1 MKNNVSLLIVSY
13 NVRQYI
19 AHAIDAIIKSDL
31 DDFEI
36 IIIDNN
42 SFDNTASYLKERYS
56 HLRQIKI
63 VQNEENVGFGKAI
76 NQAASLAKG
85 QYYLILNPDT
95 IIQEETI
102 STLKEYL
109 DSNPEVGMV
118 GPKVLNADG
127 TLQLAC
133 KRSFPTLGVALPKL
147 LGFSRIFP
155 KSKWAGKY
163 NLTYLDE
170 DEISSVDAISGSCMF
185 IRSFLFHELKGF
197 DERFFMFGEDLD
209 LCSRIWKNNYEI
221 HYVPN
226 TQIVHYQGES
236 VKSAP
241 FDSIN
246 AFYNAMILFV
256 DKHFSFGT
264 GWLMKFAIRCGIYIR
279 KFFSMIGEKRSQILS
294 VTIDAILILLAF
306 IIAISMRFSNFEP
319 ITMSKGLIPAIYVIF
334 WICVGFIFQLYNR
347 YILSYSRAIIS
358 SVTGFFLAVAFTY
371 FFKQY
376 AFSRF
381 VIIFGSAIISI
392 LIPGWRVFVHFLM
405 ARGLLN
411 QVKQKNPILFTRK
424 TFIVGADAEGLR
436 IANSLLKRFDT
447 GLELIGIVDTKLP
460 EEDNKLPID
469 FIGRLSDLR
478 DLVVKHS
485 IRELIFSTSA
495 FTNKEI
501 LHLMNQTKDLRLT
514 YRMIPR
520 QQEILLGKASIEDI
534 GDLSFLNIEYSLFY
548 SLHRLTKRIF
558 DLTISFITLIIF
570 SPIILVLLL
579 LKKGV
584 QKQYWGIEGKKF
596 DVTIFNVNSRFIR
609 ELPLFFAVLLG
620 NLSLVGSTM
629 FETSEKNPNLI
640 CQPGLTGL
648 ERIRSVKFNPQD
660 RLALDHYYVQNQSF
674 TMDLEIIMKTVF
686 NN

>member
-1 MKNNVSLLIVSY
+1 MKNSVSLLIVSY

-63 VQNEENVGFGKAI
+63 VQNQENIGFGKAI

-118 GPKVLNADG
+118 GPKILNADG

-221 HYVPN
+221 HYVPT

-392 LIPGWRVFVHFLM
+392 LIPGWRVLVHFLM

-460 EEDNKLPID
+460 EEDNRLPID

-570 SPIILVLLL
+570 SPIIMVLLL
-579 LKKGV
+579 LKKGA
-584 QKQYWGIEGKKF
+584 QRQYWGIEGKKF
-596 DVTIFNVNSRFIR
+596 EVTIFNVNSRFIR

-629 FETSEKNPNLI
+629 FETSEPNPNLI

-648 ERIRSVKFNPQD
+648 ERIRSVKFNPED

>member
-1 MKNNVSLLIVSY
+1 MKNSVSLLIVSY

-56 HLRQIKI
+56 HLRQIKV
-63 VQNEENVGFGKAI
+63 VQNEENIGFGKAI

-221 HYVPN
+221 HYVPT

-548 SLHRLTKRIF
+548 SLHRFTKRIF

-570 SPIILVLLL
+570 SPIIMVLLL

-584 QKQYWGIEGKKF
+584 QRQYWGIEGKKF
-596 DVTIFNVNSRFIR
+596 EVTIFNVNSRFIR

-629 FETSEKNPNLI
+629 FETSEPNPNLI

-648 ERIRSVKFNPQD
+648 ERIRSVKFNPED

>member
-1 MKNNVSLLIVSY
+1 MKNSVSLLIVSY

-63 VQNEENVGFGKAI
+63 VQNEENIGFGKAI

-221 HYVPN
+221 HYVPT

-548 SLHRLTKRIF
+548 SLHRFTKRIF

-570 SPIILVLLL
+570 SPIIMVLLL

-584 QKQYWGIEGKKF
+584 QRQYWGIEGKKF
-596 DVTIFNVNSRFIR
+596 EVTIFNVNSRFIR

-629 FETSEKNPNLI
+629 FETSEPNPNLI

-648 ERIRSVKFNPQD
+648 ERIRSVKFNPED

>member
-1 MKNNVSLLIVSY
+1 MKNSVSLLIVSY

-63 VQNEENVGFGKAI
+63 VQNEENIGFGKAI

-221 HYVPN
+221 HYVPT

-358 SVTGFFLAVAFTY
+358 SVTGFFLAVSFTY

-548 SLHRLTKRIF
+548 SLHRFTKRIF

-570 SPIILVLLL
+570 SPIIMVLLL

-584 QKQYWGIEGKKF
+584 QRQYWGIEGKKF
-596 DVTIFNVNSRFIR
+596 EVTIFNVNSRFIR

-629 FETSEKNPNLI
+629 FETSEQNPNLI

-648 ERIRSVKFNPQD
+648 ERIRSVKFNPED

>member
-1 MKNNVSLLIVSY
+1 MKNSVSLLIVSY

-42 SFDNTASYLKERYS
+42 SFDNTASYLKDRYS

-63 VQNEENVGFGKAI
+63 IQNKENIGFGKAI

-221 HYVPN
+221 HYVPT

-548 SLHRLTKRIF
+548 SLHRFTKRIF

-570 SPIILVLLL
+570 SPIIMVLLL

-584 QKQYWGIEGKKF
+584 QRQYWGIEGKKF
-596 DVTIFNVNSRFIR
+596 EVTIFNVNSRFIR

-629 FETSEKNPNLI
+629 FETSEPNPNLI

-648 ERIRSVKFNPQD
+648 ERIRSVKFNPED

>member
-1 MKNNVSLLIVSY
+1 MKNSVSLLIVSY

-63 VQNEENVGFGKAI
+63 VQNEENIGFGKAI

-221 HYVPN
+221 HYVPT

-358 SVTGFFLAVAFTY
+358 SITGFFLAVAFTY

-548 SLHRLTKRIF
+548 SLHRFTKRIF

-570 SPIILVLLL
+570 SPIIMVLLL

-584 QKQYWGIEGKKF
+584 QRQYWGIEGKKF
-596 DVTIFNVNSRFIR
+596 EVTIFNVNSRFIR

-629 FETSEKNPNLI
+629 FETSEQNPNLI

-648 ERIRSVKFNPQD
+648 ERIRSVKFNPED

>member
-1 MKNNVSLLIVSY
+1 MKNTVSLLIVSY

-63 VQNEENVGFGKAI
+63 VQNEENIGFGKAI

-118 GPKVLNADG
+118 GPKILNADG

-147 LGFSRIFP
+147 LGFSRFFP

-170 DEISSVDAISGSCMF
+170 DEISIVDAISGSCMF

-221 HYVPN
+221 HYVPT

-306 IIAISMRFSNFEP
+306 IIAISMRFSIFEP

-548 SLHRLTKRIF
+548 SLHRFTKRIF

-570 SPIILVLLL
+570 SPIIMVLLL

-584 QKQYWGIEGKKF
+584 QRQYWGIEGKKF
-596 DVTIFNVNSRFIR
+596 EVTIFNVNSRFIR
-609 ELPLFFAVLLG
+609 ELPLFFAVLSG

-648 ERIRSVKFNPQD
+648 ERIRSVKFNPED

>member
-1 MKNNVSLLIVSY
+1 MKNSVSLLIVSY

-63 VQNEENVGFGKAI
+63 VQNEENIGFGKAI

-118 GPKVLNADG
+118 GPKILNADG

-221 HYVPN
+221 HYVPT

-570 SPIILVLLL
+570 SPIIMVLLL

-584 QKQYWGIEGKKF
+584 QRQYWGIEGKKF
-596 DVTIFNVNSRFIR
+596 EVTIFNVNSRFIR

-629 FETSEKNPNLI
+629 FETSEPNPNLI

-648 ERIRSVKFNPQD
+648 ERIRSVKFNPED

>member
-1 MKNNVSLLIVSY
+1 MKNTISLLIVSY

-19 AHAIDAIIKSDL
+19 AHAIDSIIKSDFS
-31 DDFEI
+31 DFEM

-42 SFDNTASYLKERYS
+42 SFDNTVPYLKERYS

-63 VQNEENVGFGKAI
+63 IQNKENIGFGRAI
-76 NQAASLAKG
+76 NQAAALSKG
-85 QYYLILNPDT
+85 KYYLILNPDT

-118 GPKVLNADG
+118 GPKILNADG

-155 KSKWAGKY
+155 KSKWASKY

-170 DEISSVDAISGSCMF
+170 DEIFSVDAISGSCMF

-221 HYVPN
+221 HYVPT

-279 KFFSMIGEKRSQILS
+279 KFFSMLGEKRSQILS

-469 FIGRLSDLR
+469 FIGQLSDLR
-478 DLVVKHS
+478 DLVLKHS

-648 ERIRSVKFNPQD
+648 ERIRSVKFNPED

>member
-1 MKNNVSLLIVSY
+1 MKNSVSLLIVSY

-63 VQNEENVGFGKAI
+63 VQNQENIGFGKAI

-118 GPKVLNADG
+118 GPKILNADG

-221 HYVPN
+221 HYVPT

-548 SLHRLTKRIF
+548 SLHRFTKRIF

-570 SPIILVLLL
+570 SPIIMVLLL

-584 QKQYWGIEGKKF
+584 QRQYWGIEGKKF
-596 DVTIFNVNSRFIR
+596 EVTIFNVNSRFIR

-629 FETSEKNPNLI
+629 FETSEPNPNLI

-648 ERIRSVKFNPQD
+648 ERIRSVKFNPED

>member
-1 MKNNVSLLIVSY
+1 MKNSVSLLIVSY

-42 SFDNTASYLKERYS
+42 SFDNTASYLKQRYS

-63 VQNEENVGFGKAI
+63 VQNQENIGFGKAI

-118 GPKVLNADG
+118 GPKILNADG

-221 HYVPN
+221 HYVPT

-460 EEDNKLPID
+460 EEDNRLPID

-548 SLHRLTKRIF
+548 SLHRFTKRIF

-570 SPIILVLLL
+570 SPIIMVLLL

-584 QKQYWGIEGKKF
+584 QRQYWGIEGKKF
-596 DVTIFNVNSRFIR
+596 EVTIFNVNSRFIR

-648 ERIRSVKFNPQD
+648 ERIRSVKFNPED

>member
-1 MKNNVSLLIVSY
+1 MKNTVSLLIVSY

-63 VQNEENVGFGKAI
+63 VQNEENIGFGKAI

-109 DSNPEVGMV
+109 DSNPEVGIV
-118 GPKVLNADG
+118 GPKILNADG

-221 HYVPN
+221 HYVPT

-548 SLHRLTKRIF
+548 SLHRFTKRIF

-570 SPIILVLLL
+570 SPIIMVLLL

-584 QKQYWGIEGKKF
+584 QRQYWGIEGKKF
-596 DVTIFNVNSRFIR
+596 EVTIFNVNSRFIR

-629 FETSEKNPNLI
+629 FETSEPNPNLI

-648 ERIRSVKFNPQD
+648 ERIRSVKFNPED

>member
-1 MKNNVSLLIVSY
+1 
-13 NVRQYI
+13 
-19 AHAIDAIIKSDL
+19 
-31 DDFEI
+31 
-36 IIIDNN
+36 
-42 SFDNTASYLKERYS
+42 
-56 HLRQIKI
+56 
-63 VQNEENVGFGKAI
+63 
-76 NQAASLAKG
+76 
-85 QYYLILNPDT
+85 
-95 IIQEETI
+95 
-102 STLKEYL
+102 
-109 DSNPEVGMV
+109 
-118 GPKVLNADG
+118 
-127 TLQLAC
+127 
-133 KRSFPTLGVALPKL
+133 
-147 LGFSRIFP
+147 
-155 KSKWAGKY
+155 
-163 NLTYLDE
+163 
-170 DEISSVDAISGSCMF
+170 
-185 IRSFLFHELKGF
+185 
-197 DERFFMFGEDLD
+197 
-209 LCSRIWKNNYEI
+209 
-221 HYVPN
+221 
-226 TQIVHYQGES
+226 
-236 VKSAP
+236 
-241 FDSIN
+241 
-246 AFYNAMILFV
+246 
-256 DKHFSFGT
+256 
-264 GWLMKFAIRCGIYIR
+264 
-279 KFFSMIGEKRSQILS
+279 
-294 VTIDAILILLAF
+294 
-306 IIAISMRFSNFEP
+306 
-319 ITMSKGLIPAIYVIF
+319 MSKGLIPAIYFIF

-358 SVTGFFLAVAFTY
+358 SITGFFLAVAFTY

-469 FIGRLSDLR
+469 FIGQLSDLR

-584 QKQYWGIEGKKF
+584 QRQYWGIEGKKF

-629 FETSEKNPNLI
+629 FETSEPNPNLI

-648 ERIRSVKFNPQD
+648 ERIRSVKFNPED

>member
-1 MKNNVSLLIVSY
+1 MKNTISLLIVSY

-19 AHAIDAIIKSDL
+19 AHAIDSIIKSDFS
-31 DDFEI
+31 DFEM

-42 SFDNTASYLKERYS
+42 SFDNTVPYLKERYS

-63 VQNEENVGFGKAI
+63 IQNKENIGFGRAI
-76 NQAASLAKG
+76 NQAAALSKG
-85 QYYLILNPDT
+85 KYYLILNPDT

-102 STLKEYL
+102 STLKDYL
-109 DSNPEVGMV
+109 EDNPSVGMV

-133 KRSFPTLGVALPKL
+133 KRSFPTLSVALPKL
-147 LGFSRIFP
+147 LGLSRLFP

-170 DEISSVDAISGSCMF
+170 DQISSVDAISGSCMF

-197 DERFFMFGEDLD
+197 DERFYMFGEDLD
-209 LCSRIWKNNYEI
+209 LCSRIWNNNYEV
-221 HYVPN
+221 HYVPK
-226 TQIVHYQGES
+226 TQIIHYQGES

-256 DKHFSFGT
+256 DKHFSFGA
-264 GWLMKFAIRCGIYIR
+264 GWLMKLAIRCGIYMR
-279 KFFSMIGEKRSQILS
+279 KFISMVGEKRSQIFS
-294 VTIDAILILLAF
+294 VTIDSIVILVAF
-306 IIAISMRFSNFEP
+306 LIAISMRFSNFEP
-319 ITMSKGLIPAIYVIF
+319 ITMSKGLVPAIYILF
-334 WICVGFIFQLYNR
+334 WIGVGSIFQLYNR

-358 SVTGFFLAVAFTY
+358 SITGFFLAVAFTY

-392 LIPGWRVFVHFLM
+392 LIPGWRVLVHFLM

-411 QVKQKNPILFTRK
+411 HVKQKNPILFTRK
-424 TFIVGADAEGLR
+424 TFIVGADDEGLR
-436 IANSLLKRFDT
+436 IAESLIKRFDT
-447 GLELIGIVDTKLP
+447 GLELIGIIDEKFP
-460 EEDNKLPID
+460 EEDNLFPID
-469 FIGRLSDLR
+469 FIGQLSDLR
-478 DLVVKHS
+478 DLVIKYR

-501 LHLMNQTKDLRLT
+501 LNLMNQTKDLRLT

-520 QQEILLGKASIEDI
+520 KQEILLGKASIEDI

-548 SLHRLTKRIF
+548 SLHRLTKRVF
-558 DLTISFITLIIF
+558 DLSISLFTLIVF
-570 SPIILVLLL
+570 SPIILLLLL
-579 LKKGV
+579 LKKGRK
-584 QKQYWGIEGKKF
+584 KQYWGIEGNKI
-596 DVTIFNVNSRFIR
+596 DVTIFNVRNRFIR
-609 ELPLFFAVLLG
+609 ELPLFISVLMG
-620 NLSLVGSTM
+620 HLSLVGSSM
-629 FETSEKNPNLI
+629 FETTHPNPKLI

-648 ERIRSVKFNPQD
+648 ERIRSIKFNSED

-686 NN
+686 SN

>member
-1 MKNNVSLLIVSY
+1 MKNTVSLLIVSY

-63 VQNEENVGFGKAI
+63 VQNEENIGFGKAI

-118 GPKVLNADG
+118 GPKILNADG

-319 ITMSKGLIPAIYVIF
+319 ITMSKGLIPGIYVIF

-558 DLTISFITLIIF
+558 DLSISFITLIIF

-596 DVTIFNVNSRFIR
+596 EVTIFNVNSRFIR

-629 FETSEKNPNLI
+629 FETSEPNPNLI

-648 ERIRSVKFNPQD
+648 ERIRSVKFNPED

>member
-1 MKNNVSLLIVSY
+1 MKNSVSLLIVSY

-63 VQNEENVGFGKAI
+63 VQNQENIGFGKAI

-118 GPKVLNADG
+118 GPKILNADG

-221 HYVPN
+221 HYVPT

-469 FIGRLSDLR
+469 FIGQLSDLR

-548 SLHRLTKRIF
+548 SLHRFTKRIF

-648 ERIRSVKFNPQD
+648 ERIRSVKFNPED

>member
-1 MKNNVSLLIVSY
+1 MKNSVSLLIVSY

-63 VQNEENVGFGKAI
+63 VQNEENIGFGKAI

-118 GPKVLNADG
+118 GPKILNADG

-221 HYVPN
+221 HYVPT

-548 SLHRLTKRIF
+548 SLHRFTKRIF

-648 ERIRSVKFNPQD
+648 ERIRSVKFNPED

>member
-1 MKNNVSLLIVSY
+1 MKNTVSLLIVSY

-63 VQNEENVGFGKAI
+63 VQNEENIGFGKAI

-118 GPKVLNADG
+118 GPKILNADG

-221 HYVPN
+221 HYVPT

-548 SLHRLTKRIF
+548 SLHRFTKRIF

-570 SPIILVLLL
+570 SPIIMVLLL

-584 QKQYWGIEGKKF
+584 QRQYWGIEGKKF
-596 DVTIFNVNSRFIR
+596 EVTIFNVNSRFIR

-629 FETSEKNPNLI
+629 FETSEPNPNLI

-648 ERIRSVKFNPQD
+648 ERIRSVKFNPED

>member
-1 MKNNVSLLIVSY
+1 MKKTVSVLIVSY
-13 NVRQYI
+13 NVREYI
-19 AHAIDAIIKSDL
+19 AHAIDSIIKSDA

-42 SFDNTASYLKERYS
+42 SFDNTVPYLKERYS

-63 VQNEENVGFGKAI
+63 IKNTKNIGFGKAV
-76 NQAASLAKG
+76 NQAAKIANGKN
-85 QYYLILNPDT
+85 YLILNPDT

-102 STLKEYL
+102 SILHDYL
-109 DSNPEVGMV
+109 EQNPNVGMV
-118 GPKVLNADG
+118 GPKILNADG

-133 KRSFPTLGVALPKL
+133 KRSFPTLNVALPKL
-147 LGFSRIFP
+147 LGLSRLFP
-155 KSKWAGKY
+155 NSKWAGKY
-163 NLTYLDE
+163 NLTFLDE
-170 DEISSVDAISGSCMF
+170 DQISSVDAISGSCMF

-197 DERFFMFGEDLD
+197 DEQFFMFGEDLD
-209 LCSRIWKNNYEI
+209 LCSRIWKNNYEV

-226 TQIVHYQGES
+226 TQIIHYQGES

-264 GWLMKFAIRCGIYIR
+264 GWLIKSAIRSGIYMR
-279 KFFSMIGEKRSQILS
+279 KFLSMIGEKRSQILS
-294 VTIDAILILLAF
+294 VTIDSIVVLFAF
-306 IIAISMRFSNFEP
+306 LIAISMRFSNFEP
-319 ITMSKGLIPAIYVIF
+319 ITMSNGLVPAIYIIF
-334 WICVGFIFQLYNR
+334 WIGVGFIFQLYNR

-381 VIIFGSAIISI
+381 VIISGAAIITI

-411 QVKQKNPILFTRK
+411 HVKQQNPILFTRK
-424 TFIVGADAEGLR
+424 TFILGADDEGLR
-436 IANSLLKRFDT
+436 IADNLLKRFDT
-447 GLELIGIVDTKLP
+447 GLELIGLIDRRLP
-460 EEDNKLPID
+460 KKGNVLPAE
-469 FIGRLSDLR
+469 FVGQLSDLR
-478 DLVVKHS
+478 ELVIKYR

-520 QQEILLGKASIEDI
+520 KQEILLGKATIEDI
-534 GDLSFLNIEYSLFY
+534 GDISFLNIEYSLFY

-558 DLTISFITLIIF
+558 DLSISIFVLIIF
-570 SPIILVLLL
+570 NPVILILLL
-579 LKKGV
+579 FKKGIK
-584 QKQYWGIEGKKF
+584 KQYWGIEGQKF
-596 DVTIFNVNSRFIR
+596 EVTTFNVKSRFIR

-620 NLSLVGSTM
+620 NLSLVGSSM
-629 FETSEKNPNLI
+629 FETTDPNPNLI
-640 CQPGLTGL
+640 CRPGVTGL
-648 ERIRSVKFNPQD
+648 ERIRSIKFNPED

-686 NN
+686 SN

>member
-1 MKNNVSLLIVSY
+1 MKNSVSLLIVSY

-63 VQNEENVGFGKAI
+63 VQNQKNIGFGKAI

-109 DSNPEVGMV
+109 DSNPEVGTV
-118 GPKVLNADG
+118 GPKILNADG

-221 HYVPN
+221 HYVPT

-469 FIGRLSDLR
+469 FIGQLSDLR

-501 LHLMNQTKDLRLT
+501 LYLMNQTKDLRLT

-558 DLTISFITLIIF
+558 DLSISFITLIIF
-570 SPIILVLLL
+570 SPIIMVLLL
-579 LKKGV
+579 FKKGV
-584 QKQYWGIEGKKF
+584 QRQYWGIEGKKF
-596 DVTIFNVNSRFIR
+596 EVTIFNVNSRFIR

-648 ERIRSVKFNPQD
+648 ERIRSVKFNPED

>member
-1 MKNNVSLLIVSY
+1 MKNSVSLLIVSY

-63 VQNEENVGFGKAI
+63 VQNQKNIGFGKAI

-109 DSNPEVGMV
+109 DSNPEVGTV
-118 GPKVLNADG
+118 GPKILNADG

-221 HYVPN
+221 HYVPT

-358 SVTGFFLAVAFTY
+358 SITGFFLAVAFTY

-392 LIPGWRVFVHFLM
+392 LIPGWRVLVHFLM

-460 EEDNKLPID
+460 EEDNRLPID

-495 FTNKEI
+495 YTNKEI

-548 SLHRLTKRIF
+548 SLHRFTKRIF

-570 SPIILVLLL
+570 SPIIMVLLL

-584 QKQYWGIEGKKF
+584 QRQYWGIEGKKF
-596 DVTIFNVNSRFIR
+596 EVTIFNVNSRFIR

-629 FETSEKNPNLI
+629 FETSEPNPNLI

-648 ERIRSVKFNPQD
+648 ERIRSVKFNPED

>member
-1 MKNNVSLLIVSY
+1 MKNSVSLLIVSY

-63 VQNEENVGFGKAI
+63 VQNEENIGFGKAI

-221 HYVPN
+221 HYVPT

-548 SLHRLTKRIF
+548 SLHRFTKRIF

-570 SPIILVLLL
+570 SPIIMVLLL

-629 FETSEKNPNLI
+629 FETSEPNPNLI

-648 ERIRSVKFNPQD
+648 ERIRSVKFNPED

>member
-1 MKNNVSLLIVSY
+1 MKNSVSLLIVSY

-63 VQNEENVGFGKAI
+63 VQNEENIGFGKAI

-118 GPKVLNADG
+118 GPKILNADG

-221 HYVPN
+221 HYVPT

-319 ITMSKGLIPAIYVIF
+319 ITMSKGLIPGIYVIF

-584 QKQYWGIEGKKF
+584 QRQYWGIEGKKF
-596 DVTIFNVNSRFIR
+596 EVTIFNVNSRFIR

-648 ERIRSVKFNPQD
+648 ERIRSVKFNPED

>member
-1 MKNNVSLLIVSY
+1 MKKNVSLLIVSY
-13 NVRQYI
+13 NVRQYV
-19 AHAIDAIIKSDL
+19 AHAIDSIVKSDF

-42 SFDNTASYLKERYS
+42 SFDNTVPYLKERYG

-63 VQNEENVGFGKAI
+63 IQNQKNIGFGKAV
-76 NQAASLAKG
+76 NQAAKIAKG

-102 STLKEYL
+102 STLKDYL
-109 DSNPEVGMV
+109 EHNPKVGMI
-118 GPKVLNADG
+118 GPKILNANG

-147 LGFSRIFP
+147 LGFSRLFP
-155 KSKWAGKY
+155 RSKWAGKY

-170 DEISSVDAISGSCMF
+170 DQISSVDAISGSCMF

-209 LCSRIWKNNYEI
+209 LCSRIWKNNYEV

-226 TQIVHYQGES
+226 TQIIHYHGES

-256 DKHFSFGT
+256 DKHFSFGA
-264 GWLMKFAIRCGIYIR
+264 GWLMKFAIRFGINMR
-279 KFFSMIGEKRSQILS
+279 KFLSMIGEKRSQILS
-294 VTIDAILILLAF
+294 VTIDTIVILSAF
-306 IIAISMRFSNFEP
+306 MIAISMRFSNFEP
-319 ITMSKGLIPAIYVIF
+319 ITMSNGLVPAIYIIF
-334 WICVGFIFQLYNR
+334 WIGVGFIFQLYNR

-381 VIIFGSAIISI
+381 VIIFGSAMITI
-392 LIPGWRVFVHFLM
+392 LIPGWRLLVNFLM

-411 QVKQKNPILFTRK
+411 HVKQKNPIFFTRK
-424 TFIVGADAEGLR
+424 TIIIGADKEGLR
-436 IANSLLKRFDT
+436 IADNLLKRFDT
-447 GLELIGIVDTKLP
+447 GLELIGIIDRKLP
-460 EEDNKLPID
+460 EEDSSLPID
-469 FIGRLSDLR
+469 YIGQLSDLR
-478 DLVVKHS
+478 DLVVKYRV
-485 IRELIFSTSA
+485 RELIFSTSA
-495 FTNKEI
+495 YTNKEI
-501 LHLMNQTKDLRLT
+501 LNLMNETKDLRLT

-520 QQEILLGKASIEDI
+520 EQEILLGKASIEDI
-534 GDLSFLNIEYSLFY
+534 GDISFINIEYNLFY
-548 SLHRLTKRIF
+548 SLHRLTKRVF
-558 DLTISFITLIIF
+558 DLTVSLLVLIIF
-570 SPIILVLLL
+570 SPIILLLL
-579 LKKGV
+579 LFKKGIK
-584 QKQYWGIEGKKF
+584 KQYWGVEGNQF
-596 DVTIFNVNSRFIR
+596 DVIMFSVKSRFIK
-609 ELPLFFAVLLG
+609 ELPLFFGVLLG

-629 FETSEKNPNLI
+629 FETTESNPNLI

-648 ERIRSVKFNPQD
+648 ERIRSIKFNNED

-686 NN
+686 SN

>member
-1 MKNNVSLLIVSY
+1 MKNTVSLLIVSY

-63 VQNEENVGFGKAI
+63 VQNQENIGFGKAI

-118 GPKVLNADG
+118 GPKILNADG

-221 HYVPN
+221 HYVPT

-392 LIPGWRVFVHFLM
+392 LIPGWRVLVHFLM

-548 SLHRLTKRIF
+548 SLHRFTKRIF

-570 SPIILVLLL
+570 SPIIMVLLL

-584 QKQYWGIEGKKF
+584 QRQYWGIEGKKF
-596 DVTIFNVNSRFIR
+596 EVTIFNVNSRFIR

-629 FETSEKNPNLI
+629 FETSEPNPNLI

-648 ERIRSVKFNPQD
+648 ERIRSVKFNPED

>member
-1 MKNNVSLLIVSY
+1 MKNSVSLLIVSY

-63 VQNEENVGFGKAI
+63 VQNEENIGFGKAI

-221 HYVPN
+221 HYVPT

-548 SLHRLTKRIF
+548 SLHRFTKRIF

-629 FETSEKNPNLI
+629 FETSEPNPNLI

-648 ERIRSVKFNPQD
+648 ERIRSVKFNPED

>member
-1 MKNNVSLLIVSY
+1 
-13 NVRQYI
+13 
-19 AHAIDAIIKSDL
+19 
-31 DDFEI
+31 
-36 IIIDNN
+36 
-42 SFDNTASYLKERYS
+42 
-56 HLRQIKI
+56 
-63 VQNEENVGFGKAI
+63 
-76 NQAASLAKG
+76 
-85 QYYLILNPDT
+85 
-95 IIQEETI
+95 
-102 STLKEYL
+102 
-109 DSNPEVGMV
+109 
-118 GPKVLNADG
+118 
-127 TLQLAC
+127 
-133 KRSFPTLGVALPKL
+133 
-147 LGFSRIFP
+147 
-155 KSKWAGKY
+155 
-163 NLTYLDE
+163 
-170 DEISSVDAISGSCMF
+170 
-185 IRSFLFHELKGF
+185 
-197 DERFFMFGEDLD
+197 MFGEDLD

-221 HYVPN
+221 HYVPT

-501 LHLMNQTKDLRLT
+501 LHLMNLTKDLRLT

-520 QQEILLGKASIEDI
+520 QQEILLGKASFEDI

-548 SLHRLTKRIF
+548 SLHRFTKRIF

-570 SPIILVLLL
+570 SPIIMVLLL

-584 QKQYWGIEGKKF
+584 QRQYWGIEGKKF
-596 DVTIFNVNSRFIR
+596 EVTIFNVNSRFIR

-629 FETSEKNPNLI
+629 FETSEQNPNLI

-648 ERIRSVKFNPQD
+648 ERIRSVKFNPED

>member
-1 MKNNVSLLIVSY
+1 MKNSVSLLIVSY

-36 IIIDNN
+36 IIIDND

-63 VQNEENVGFGKAI
+63 VQNEENIGFGKAI

-118 GPKVLNADG
+118 GPKILNADG

-221 HYVPN
+221 HYVPT

-381 VIIFGSAIISI
+381 VIIFGSAIISV

-548 SLHRLTKRIF
+548 SLHRFTKRIF

-570 SPIILVLLL
+570 SPIIMVLLL

-584 QKQYWGIEGKKF
+584 QRQYWGIEGKKF
-596 DVTIFNVNSRFIR
+596 EVTIFNVNSRFIR

-629 FETSEKNPNLI
+629 FETSEPNPNLI

-648 ERIRSVKFNPQD
+648 ERIRSVKFNPED

>member
-1 MKNNVSLLIVSY
+1 MKNSVSLLIVSY

-36 IIIDNN
+36 IIIDND

-63 VQNEENVGFGKAI
+63 VQNEENIGFGKAI

-118 GPKVLNADG
+118 GPKILNADG

-221 HYVPN
+221 HYVPT

-548 SLHRLTKRIF
+548 SLHRFTKRIF

-570 SPIILVLLL
+570 SPIIMVLLL

-584 QKQYWGIEGKKF
+584 QRQYWGIEGKKF
-596 DVTIFNVNSRFIR
+596 EVTIFNVNSRFIR

-629 FETSEKNPNLI
+629 FETSEPNPNLI

-648 ERIRSVKFNPQD
+648 ERIRSVKFNPED

>member
-1 MKNNVSLLIVSY
+1 MKNSVSLLIVSY

-63 VQNEENVGFGKAI
+63 VQNEENIGFGKAI

-118 GPKVLNADG
+118 GPKILNADG

-221 HYVPN
+221 HYVPT

-548 SLHRLTKRIF
+548 SLHRFTKRIF

-570 SPIILVLLL
+570 SPIIMVLLL

-584 QKQYWGIEGKKF
+584 QRQYWGIEGKKF
-596 DVTIFNVNSRFIR
+596 EVTIFNVNSRFIR

-629 FETSEKNPNLI
+629 FETSEPNPNLI

-648 ERIRSVKFNPQD
+648 ERIRSVKFNPED

>member
-1 MKNNVSLLIVSY
+1 MKNTVSLLIVSY

-63 VQNEENVGFGKAI
+63 VQNQENIGFGKAI

-118 GPKVLNADG
+118 GPKILNADG

-221 HYVPN
+221 HYVPT

-548 SLHRLTKRIF
+548 SLHRFTKRIF

-570 SPIILVLLL
+570 SPIIMVLLL

-584 QKQYWGIEGKKF
+584 QRQYWGIEGKKF
-596 DVTIFNVNSRFIR
+596 EVTIFNVNSRFIR

-629 FETSEKNPNLI
+629 FETSEPNPNLI

-648 ERIRSVKFNPQD
+648 ERIRSVKFNPED